1 MKKIILT
8 TTLMMTLIFSAATC
22 AAKDVWVERWDSE
35 GTEIYVMDD
44 KIIGNDSRNYFSV
57 SVKKVRNGQLL
68 QVIIWKFS
76 QYRGGMWRYETST
89 MDGTHTTVVMHPNK
103 IFEFCMNQ
111 LGWSYRVNGMYY
123 E

>member
-22 AAKDVWVERWDSE
+22 AAKDVWVERWDSA

-44 KIIGNDSRNYFSV
+44 TIIGNDSRNYFSV